1 MCLLAVN
8 FKRLVADGNHRKGLN
23 GAAIVPDA
31 DFIAVLNAFFFSQ
44 FFGNFNERSRHDF
57 DEPRNVAGLCTGL
70 PVFADGVRR
79 CNDRELF
86 AVAAFDGFF
95 PLRELNHRAVLTTV
109 HYILRRGFVRFI
121 VFGQRTVFHRVAEQ
135 TSVLFPSHEEGLVVR
150 RNRNNLTVFDAGFD
164 EVADVVVNPAGAVP
178 FDQHLIGVP
187 RFAVHVGRCTV
198 VKNTTVGRP
207 REGEFAV
214 KAQSGR
220 IG

>member
-57 DEPRNVAGLCTGL
+57 DEPRNVAGLCTG
-70 PVFADGVRR
+70 R
-79 CNDRELF
+79 CDDRELF
-86 AVAAFDGFF
+86 AVAALDGFF

-150 RNRNNLTVFDAGFD
+150 RNRNN
-164 EVADVVVNPAGAVP
+164 
-178 FDQHLIGVP
+178 QHLIGVP